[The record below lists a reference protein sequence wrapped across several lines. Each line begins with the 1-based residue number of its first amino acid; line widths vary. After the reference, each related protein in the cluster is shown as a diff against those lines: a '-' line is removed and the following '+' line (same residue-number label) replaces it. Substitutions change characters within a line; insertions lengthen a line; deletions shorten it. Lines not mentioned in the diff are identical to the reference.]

1 MCLNLLTDKIKH
13 QFPDGFSVTNVD
25 PATIAAVAAAIDAQS
40 ASHSL
45 LSTASSLG
53 SPSAAAAS
61 WSVLMGDFAEY
72 QKAAQAIT
80 AMANSQDAAAFGSTL
95 NALESAKSNIRD
107 DLHAVGFGNKSSCES
122 LFASF
127 GGHG

>member
-13 QFPDGFSVTNVD
+13 QFPDGVSVTNVD
-25 PATIAAVAAAIDAQS
+25 PATIAAAAAAIDAQS

-53 SPSAAAAS
+53 SPSAAGAS
-61 WSVLMGDFAEY
+61 WSVLIRDFAEY
-72 QKAAQAIT
+72 EKAAQAAA
-80 AMANSQDAAAFGSTL
+80 AMANSRDAAAFGSTL
-95 NALESAKSNIRD
+95 IALESAKSTIRD